1 MSKRD
6 QIILHSLVARHST
19 MAIDVEIAR
28 QVGFDGLEASGDKI
42 AACLEAGL
50 SRSELKSLVGDT
62 FIPGIGFL
70 IDIERQKDEKTKLLA
85 EANRL
90 FELAGAVGAN
100 GVEVITGPLSLEVA
114 RAKGPT
120 PSLYRGLID
129 LPEDEQIELTASN
142 LRELSDIAADHN
154 LILYLEALSW
164 TPLNTID
171 KQLKVIEKT
180 RRDNLRLLVDFW
192 HCYTSGDTP
201 ERVAKLDKELLYGIH
216 VCDSLKFDGGI
227 PDEPMLRDVPTGEG
241 VLDLQEWTDAV
252 RATGY
257 QGWWSCELF
266 SRRNHQ
272 ENSFEVARK
281 LKDLMSSLLGR

>member
-1 MSKRD
+1 MSKRG

-70 IDIERQKDEKTKLLA
+70 IDIERQKDDKAKLLSQ
-85 EANRL
+85 ANRL
-90 FELAGAVGAN
+90 FELAGAVGAH

-114 RAKGPT
+114 RAKGAT

-129 LPEDEQIELTASN
+129 LPEDEQIALTASN

-216 VCDSLKFDGGI
+216 VCDSLQFDGGI

-257 QGWWSCELF
+257 EGWWSCELF
-266 SRRNHQ
+266 CRRNHQ